1 MSDRNSIENL
11 IIDYLTQTTKEVKKV
26 AAEGKEREILDEVG
40 NRPEDIEIGIDRV
53 GEEIL
58 EKLLERYNL
67 KEATVFS
74 ELKKIIENE
83 KMWSC

>member
-1 MSDRNSIENL
+1 MSARNLIENL
-11 IIDYLTQTTKEVKKV
+11 IIDYLTQTTKEVKKI
-26 AAEGKEREILDEVG
+26 AAEGKGREILDEVE

-58 EKLLERYNL
+58 EKLLERCNL
-67 KEATVFS
+67 KAAVFS
-74 ELKKIIENE
+74 ELKTIIENE